1 MPRQAEGR
9 SPAGRPGSRPA
20 TSVDVAKLA
29 GVSRATVSHVLN
41 GQVERFN
48 TDTVER
54 VRRAAAAL
62 GYVRSAAG
70 RALALGRSDFIVV
83 VVPNVTFIRLQDV
96 VETLSVDIEKL
107 GFTAV
112 VHFSVPRPGGTG
124 TDRLRHLLETLR
136 PAGVLNLGGLTRADL
151 EFVEQA
157 GCPVLPPETPPF
169 DVNKWL
175 GFLQADHLRS
185 RGYTQ
190 IAYAFLADE
199 RDDSYARARAASVA
213 EFCAAEG
220 MAPSVDIHV
229 PIEPEGAQRALKTL
243 LEVRRPPFGV
253 ACYNDKVA
261 LALLF
266 AARRLGLAV
275 PGDVGVIGLEG
286 ADVGQVVSPRLTTV
300 RSDVPAAM
308 RPFRYA
314 LAQAYGGPASP
325 EDGPVL
331 EKEAFAVL
339 LGETT

>member
-9 SPAGRPGSRPA
+9 SPVGRPGSRPA

-96 VETLSVDIEKL
+96 VQTLSADIEKL

-112 VHFSVPRPGGTG
+112 VHFSVAGPEGTG

-136 PAGVLNLGGLTRADL
+136 PAGVLDLGGLTRADR
-151 EFVEQA
+151 EFAAQA
-157 GCPVLPPETPPF
+157 GCPVLPPDKPPF
-169 DVNKWL
+169 NVNEWL

-185 RGYTQ
+185 RGYAR
-190 IAYAFLADE
+190 IAYALLADE

-213 EFCAAEG
+213 AFCAAEG
-220 MAPSVDIHV
+220 MPPSVDVHV
-229 PIEPEGAQRALKTL
+229 PIEPEGAQRALEAL
-243 LEVRRPPFGV
+243 LEAHRPPFGV

-275 PGDVGVIGLEG
+275 PDDVGVIGMEG

-300 RSDVPAAM
+300 RSDVRAAM

-314 LAQAYGGPASP
+314 LAQAYGGPASR
-325 EDGPVL
+325 EDEPVFG
-331 EKEAFAVL
+331 KEAFAVL
-339 LGETT
+339 PGETT